1 MKKTKLLSLAL
12 ATLMLGACSSED
24 VVVNEGSVPPGG
36 NGYLSFAF
44 NLPTAPS
51 TRANDDFQDGET
63 YEYNVKDAT
72 LLLFAGENEAD
83 SKFQGA
89 YNLNLP
95 SPPEKPGYN
104 VTTRYSIVQQ
114 VTKPGS
120 GEVYA
125 MVILNGKASG
135 VVKESG
141 GSWILNDE
149 QLTLGTTT
157 FSSLYTTAKTME
169 LAQIANTSDNGCFL
183 MTNAPMFTAP
193 GGTSNPT
200 AGNPS
205 GQVQTLS
212 VIDRDRIYATEAEAK
227 ANPATD
233 IYCERAVAK
242 VTVKSDASSGAGSE
256 NKKITAFDFKG
267 WTLDI
272 TSKQSFLVRNVAN
285 APWWDYESTTNGV
298 TDYRFV
304 GSVGLTNTAT
314 QTLYRTYWG
323 IDPTYNGTGYNKNLQ
338 LGQVDKTHFNTT
350 IGAVPTSL
358 KAMGQDA
365 YCLENTFNVANQNQ
379 NQTTR
384 VIVAAQLTV
393 TGANTDKSFFI
404 LNDDKNVIYDTK
416 ADIETMVSTAYLNVP
431 AIRKVL
437 ESKLDEG
444 ATFDNNDLTV
454 AFNNDGN
461 AGYWTVASI
470 TVKPGSA
477 TKFQDD
483 AIPTELTEGNET
495 YTAAIAS
502 VNKDYNIAYYA
513 GGVSYYGVRIRH
525 FDDSQTPW
533 TANGKED
540 SYEVASGNNEN
551 EYLGRYGVLRNNW
564 YEVNVTG
571 IRNIGSPV
579 PDEVYGQDDPQ
590 EQWISVRINVLA
602 WAKRSQNVEL

>member
-44 NLPTAPS
+44 NLPTTPS
-51 TRANDDFQDGET
+51 SRANDNFDDGED
-63 YEYNVKDAT
+63 YEYKVKDAT
-72 LLLFAGENEAD
+72 LLLFAGNDEAN

-89 YNLNLP
+89 YNLTLP
-95 SPPEKPGYN
+95 ETSEKPGYN

-120 GEVYA
+120 GNVYA

-135 VVKESG
+135 VVKELAAG
-141 GSWILNDE
+141 TWTLNGD
-149 QLTLGTTT
+149 QLTDQTT
-157 FSSLYTTAKTME
+157 FSSLYSTAKKMN
-169 LAQIANTSDNGCFL
+169 LADIANTTGGCFL

-200 AGNPS
+200 AGEPR

-242 VTVKSDASSGAGSE
+242 VTVKNNVLSSFVPE
-256 NKKITAFDFKG
+256 NQKITAFDFKG

-272 TSKQSFLVRNVAN
+272 TSRESFLVRNVADPN
-285 APWWDYESTTNGV
+285 WWGYKSSTNGV

-323 IDPTYNGTGYNKNLQ
+323 IDPTYDGKGYNTT
-338 LGQVDKTHFNTT
+338 QVDKDHFNTT
-350 IGAVPTSL
+350 IGAVPTL
-358 KAMGQDA
+358 TDMDKDA
-365 YCLENTFNVANQNQ
+365 YCLENTFDVDNQNQ

-393 TGANTDKSFFI
+393 KGANGDKSFFI
-404 LNDDKNVIYDTK
+404 LNDNKDVIYDTEDK
-416 ADIETMVSTAYLNVP
+416 IKEIVSTAYMNVP
-431 AIRKVL
+431 EIRQVL
-437 ESKLDEG
+437 ETNLKAGKKLD
-444 ATFDNNDLTV
+444 NSDLTV
-454 AFNNDGN
+454 TFTKPADN

-470 TVKPGSA
+470 TVNPASA
-477 TKFQDD
+477 SNFNTGT
-483 AIPTELTEGNET
+483 IPAELTESNPT

-525 FDDSQTPW
+525 FDENQTPW
-533 TANGKED
+533 APNGDDD
-540 SYEVASGNNEN
+540 SYEVASGKDKDN

-602 WAKRSQNVEL
+602 WAKRSQNVDL

>member
-24 VVVNEGSVPPGG
+24 VVVVNEGSVPPGG

-44 NLPTAPS
+44 NLPTTPS
-51 TRANDDFQDGET
+51 SRANDNFDDGET

-72 LLLFAGENEAD
+72 LLLFAGNNEAG

-89 YNLNLP
+89 YNLALP
-95 SPPEKPGYN
+95 DADQPGYN

-114 VTKPGS
+114 VTKPVS
-120 GEVYA
+120 GNVYA

-135 VVKESG
+135 VVTESAG
-141 GSWILNDE
+141 TWTLNE
-149 QLTLGTTT
+149 TTLTNATT
-157 FSSLYTTAKTME
+157 FESLYTTAKEMN
-169 LAQIANTSDNGCFL
+169 LANIANTTDGCFL

-193 GGTSNPT
+193 GGTSDPS
-200 AGNPS
+200 AGE
-205 GQVQTLS
+205 VQTLS
-212 VIDRDRIYATEAEAK
+212 VIDKDRIYATSDEAK
-227 ANPATD
+227 ANPAAD

-242 VTVKSDASSGAGSE
+242 VTVKANEGIGTGPVDDTQIASY
-256 NKKITAFDFKG
+256 TFKG

-272 TSKQSFLVRNVAN
+272 TSRESFLVRNVAN
-285 APWWDYESTTNGV
+285 APWWSYESTTNGV

-323 IDPTYNGTGYNKNLQ
+323 IDPTYDGDDYNTGLQ
-338 LGQVDKTHFNTT
+338 PGQVDENHFKTT
-350 IGAVPTSL
+350 IGKVPTL
-358 KAMGQDA
+358 TDMDKDA
-365 YCLENTFNVANQNQ
+365 YCLENTFDVDNQNQ

-393 TGANTDKSFFI
+393 KGANGDKSFFI
-404 LNDDKNVIYDTK
+404 LNDNKDVIYDTEDK
-416 ADIETMVSTAYLNVP
+416 IKEIVSTAYMNVP
-431 AIRKVL
+431 EIRQVL
-437 ESKLDEG
+437 ETNLKAGKKLD
-444 ATFDNNDLTV
+444 NSDLTV
-454 AFNNDGN
+454 TFTKPADN

-470 TVKPGSA
+470 TVNPASA
-477 TKFQDD
+477 SNFNTGT
-483 AIPTELTEGNET
+483 IPAELTESNPT

-525 FDDSQTPW
+525 FDENQTPW
-533 TANGKED
+533 APNGDDD
-540 SYEVASGNNEN
+540 SYEVASGKDKDN

-602 WAKRSQNVEL
+602 WAKRSQNVDL

>member
-51 TRANDDFQDGET
+51 TRANDDFQDGQT

-72 LLLFAGENEAD
+72 LLLFAGANEAD

-95 SPPEKPGYN
+95 SPPEQPGYN

-141 GSWILNDE
+141 GSWTLNDE

-157 FSSLYTTAKTME
+157 FSSLYSTAKTMN
-169 LAQIANTSDNGCFL
+169 LAQIANTTDACFL
-183 MTNAPMFTAP
+183 MTNAPMFTKQ

-200 AGNPS
+200 G

-227 ANPATD
+227 ANPAAD

-242 VTVKSDASSGAGSE
+242 VTVKANASSGTGSE
-256 NKKITAFDFKG
+256 NEKITAFDFKG

-272 TSKQSFLVRNVAN
+272 TSKQSFLVRNVAGAN
-285 APWWDYESTTNGV
+285 WWGYQANTTS
-298 TDYRFV
+298 DYRFV

-323 IDPTYNGTGYNKNLQ
+323 VDPTYSKNYSASAS
-338 LGQVDKTHFNTT
+338 VDQDDFNTT

-358 KAMGQDA
+358 TAMGKDA

-404 LNDDKNVIYDTK
+404 LNDDKNVIYDEK
-416 ADIETMVSTAYLNVP
+416 ADIETMVSTAYMNVP

-470 TVKPGSA
+470 TVKPASA

-502 VNKDYNIAYYA
+502 VNKDYNIAYYKE
-513 GGVSYYGVRIRH
+513 GVSYYGVRIRH
-525 FDDSQTPW
+525 FDDTQTPW
-533 TANGKED
+533 NVDDPAT
-540 SYEVASGNNEN
+540 SYPDPNSEQN
-551 EYLGRYGVLRNNW
+551 YLGRYGVLRNNW

-590 EQWISVRINVLA
+590 EKWISVRINVLA
-602 WAKRSQNVEL
+602 WAKRSQNVDL

>member
-72 LLLFAGENEAD
+72 LLLFAGENEAG

-95 SPPEKPGYN
+95 SSPEKPGYN

-141 GSWILNDE
+141 GSWTLNDE

-157 FSSLYTTAKTME
+157 FSSLYTTAKTMK

-183 MTNAPMFTAP
+183 MTNAPMFTKQ
-193 GGTSNPT
+193 GGTLNPT
-200 AGNPS
+200 G

-227 ANPATD
+227 ANPAAD

-242 VTVKSDASSGAGSE
+242 VTVKSDASGAASE
-256 NKKITAFDFKG
+256 NEKITAFDFKG

-272 TSKQSFLVRNVAN
+272 TSKQSFLVRNVAGAN
-285 APWWDYESTTNGV
+285 WWGYQANTTS
-298 TDYRFV
+298 DYRFV

-323 IDPTYNGTGYNKNLQ
+323 IDPTYDGTGYNVSLAPGK
-338 LGQVDKTHFNTT
+338 VDVTHFNTT
-350 IGAVPTSL
+350 IGAVPASL
-358 KAMGQDA
+358 TAMGKDA

-454 AFNNDGN
+454 AFNNDGS

-470 TVKPGSA
+470 TVKSGSA

-483 AIPTELTEGNET
+483 AIPTELTEGNAT

-502 VNKDYNIAYYA
+502 VNKDYNIAYYKE
-513 GGVSYYGVRIRH
+513 GVSYYGVRIRH
-525 FDDSQTPW
+525 FDDTQTPW
-533 TANGKED
+533 NVDDPAT
-540 SYEVASGNNEN
+540 SYPDPNSEQN
-551 EYLGRYGVLRNNW
+551 YLGRYGVLRNNW

-590 EQWISVRINVLA
+590 EKWISVRINVLA
-602 WAKRSQNVEL
+602 WAKRSQNVDL

>member
-1 MKKTKLLSLAL
+1 MFMKKTKLLSLAL

-51 TRANDDFQDGET
+51 TRANDDFQDGQT

-89 YNLNLP
+89 YNLALP
-95 SPPEKPGYN
+95 GIQDNPNYN

-114 VTKPGS
+114 VTKPES

-135 VVKESG
+135 VVEESG
-141 GSWILNDE
+141 GSWTLNDGP
-149 QLTLGTTT
+149 LTPGTTT
-157 FSSLYTTAKTME
+157 FSSLYTTAKTMN
-169 LAQIANTSDNGCFL
+169 LAQIANTTDGCFL
-183 MTNAPMFTAP
+183 MTNAPMFTKQ
-193 GGTSNPT
+193 GGTSDPT
-200 AGNPS
+200 G

-227 ANPATD
+227 ANPAAD

-242 VTVKSDASSGAGSE
+242 VTVKATDDIGTGAVTGTQIASY
-256 NKKITAFDFKG
+256 TFDG

-272 TSKQSFLVRNVAN
+272 TSKQSFLVRNVAGAN
-285 APWWDYESTTNGV
+285 WWGYKANTTN
-298 TDYRFV
+298 DYRFV

-323 IDPTYNGTGYNKNLQ
+323 IDPTYDGTGYNTSLAS
-338 LGQVDKTHFNTT
+338 GQVDKTYFNTT

-358 KAMGQDA
+358 TNMGKDA

-384 VIVAAQLTV
+384 VIVAAKLNV

-404 LNDDKNVIYDTK
+404 LNDNKDVIYDEK
-416 ADIETMVSTAYLNVP
+416 ADIETVVSTAYLNVP

-437 ESKLDEG
+437 ESKLDAG
-444 ATFDNNDLTV
+444 KTFDKNDLTV
-454 AFNNDGN
+454 VFNNDGN

-470 TVKPGSA
+470 TVKSESA
-477 TKFQDD
+477 TKFKDD
-483 AIPTELTEGNET
+483 AIPAELTAGNPT

-502 VNKDYNIAYYA
+502 VNKDYNIAYYK

-525 FDDSQTPW
+525 FDESQTPW

-540 SYEVASGNNEN
+540 SYEVASGNKEN

-602 WAKRSQNVEL
+602 WAKRSQNVDL

>member
-51 TRANDDFQDGET
+51 TRANDDFQDGQT

-72 LLLFAGENEAD
+72 LLLFAGANEAD

-95 SPPEKPGYN
+95 SSPEQPGYN

-114 VTKPGS
+114 VTKPES

-135 VVKESG
+135 VVAEAG
-141 GSWILNDE
+141 GSWTLNGD
-149 QLTLGTTT
+149 QLTDQTT
-157 FSSLYTTAKTME
+157 FSSLYSTAKTMN
-169 LAQIANTSDNGCFL
+169 LAQIANTTDGCFL
-183 MTNAPMFTAP
+183 MTNAPMFTKQ
-193 GGTSNPT
+193 GGTLNPT
-200 AGNPS
+200 G

-212 VIDRDRIYATEAEAK
+212 VIDKDRIYATEAEAK
-227 ANPATD
+227 ANPAAD

-256 NKKITAFDFKG
+256 NEKITAFDFKG

-272 TSKQSFLVRNVAN
+272 TSKQSFLVRNVAGAN
-285 APWWDYESTTNGV
+285 WWGYKSTDPTVN
-298 TDYRFV
+298 DYRFV

-323 IDPTYNGTGYNKNLQ
+323 VDPTYSKNYNASTS
-338 LGQVDKTHFNTT
+338 VDQSDFNTT

-358 KAMGQDA
+358 TAMGQDA

-416 ADIETMVSTAYLNVP
+416 ADIETMVSTAYMNVP

-437 ESKLDEG
+437 ESKLNEG
-444 ATFDNNDLTV
+444 ATFDNTDLTV
-454 AFNNDGN
+454 VFNNDGN
-461 AGYWTVASI
+461 AGYWTVTSI
-470 TVKPGSA
+470 TVKPESA
-477 TKFQDD
+477 TKFQDSV
-483 AIPTELTEGNET
+483 IPTELTDGNAT

-502 VNKDYNIAYYA
+502 VNKDYNIAYYKD
-513 GGVSYYGVRIRH
+513 GVSYYGVRIRH
-525 FDDSQTPW
+525 FDDTQTPW
-533 TANGKED
+533 KVDDPAT
-540 SYEVASGNNEN
+540 SYPDPNSEQN
-551 EYLGRYGVLRNNW
+551 YLGRYGVLRNNW

-590 EQWISVRINVLA
+590 EKWISVRINVLA
-602 WAKRSQNVEL
+602 WAKRSQNVDL

>member
-24 VVVNEGSVPPGG
+24 VVVSEGSVPPGG

-51 TRANDDFQDGET
+51 TRANDDFQDGQT

-72 LLLFAGENEAD
+72 LLLFAGANEAG

-89 YNLNLP
+89 YNLKLP
-95 SPPEKPGYN
+95 SPEQPGYN

-141 GSWILNDE
+141 GSWTLNDG
-149 QLTLGTTT
+149 QLTPGTTT
-157 FSSLYTTAKTME
+157 FSSLYTTAKTMN
-169 LAQIANTSDNGCFL
+169 LAQIANTTDNGCFL
-183 MTNAPMFTAP
+183 MTNAPMFTKQ
-193 GGTSNPT
+193 GGTSNP
-200 AGNPS
+200 AG

-227 ANPATD
+227 ANPAAD

-242 VTVKSDASSGAGSE
+242 VTVKE
-256 NKKITAFDFKG
+256 NVGRLDPENDKITAVNFKG

-272 TSKQSFLVRNVAN
+272 TSKQSFLVRNVAG
-285 APWWDYESTTNGV
+285 APWWNYKANTTN
-298 TDYRFV
+298 DYRFV

-323 IDPTYNGTGYNKNLQ
+323 IDPTYNKNYDASASVNQ
-338 LGQVDKTHFNTT
+338 SDFNTT

-358 KAMGQDA
+358 TDMGKDA

-393 TGANTDKSFFI
+393 SGANTDKSFFI
-404 LNDDKNVIYDTK
+404 LNDDKNVIYDEK

-437 ESKLDEG
+437 ETNLD
-444 ATFDNNDLTV
+444 ASTTFDKNDLTV
-454 AFNNDGN
+454 VFNNDGN

-470 TVKPGSA
+470 TVKSASA
-477 TKFQDD
+477 TKFKDD
-483 AIPTELTEGNET
+483 AIPVELTAGNAT

-502 VNKDYNIAYYA
+502 VNKDYNIAYYKE
-513 GGVSYYGVRIRH
+513 GVSYYGVRIRH
-525 FDDSQTPW
+525 FDDTQTPW
-533 TANGKED
+533 NVDDPTTSYPGAD
-540 SYEVASGNNEN
+540 SEQN
-551 EYLGRYGVLRNNW
+551 YLGRYGVLRNNW

-590 EQWISVRINVLA
+590 EKWISVRINVLA
-602 WAKRSQNVEL
+602 WAKRSQNVDL

>member
-51 TRANDDFQDGET
+51 TRANDDFQDGQT
-63 YEYNVKDAT
+63 YEYSVKDAT
-72 LLLFAGENEAD
+72 LLLFAGENEAG

-95 SPPEKPGYN
+95 SPPEQPGYN

-120 GEVYA
+120 GNVYA

-135 VVKESG
+135 VVAEAG
-141 GSWILNDE
+141 GSWTLNE
-149 QLTLGTTT
+149 TTLTNATT
-157 FSSLYTTAKTME
+157 FESLYTTAKEMN
-169 LAQIANTSDNGCFL
+169 LANIANTTDGCFL
-183 MTNAPMFTAP
+183 MTNAPMFTKQ

-200 AGNPS
+200 G

-212 VIDRDRIYATEAEAK
+212 VIDKDRIYATEAEAK
-227 ANPATD
+227 ANPAAD

-242 VTVKSDASSGAGSE
+242 VTVKATDGIGTGAVTGTQIASY
-256 NKKITAFDFKG
+256 TFDG

-272 TSKQSFLVRNVAN
+272 TSKQSFLVRNVAS
-285 APWWDYESTTNGV
+285 ASWWNYKANTTN
-298 TDYRFV
+298 DYRFV

-323 IDPTYNGTGYNKNLQ
+323 VDPTYNKNYNASAS
-338 LGQVDKTHFNTT
+338 VDQNDFNTT
-350 IGAVPTSL
+350 IGAVPASL
-358 KAMGQDA
+358 TAMGKDA

-384 VIVAAQLTV
+384 VIVAAKLNV

-404 LNDDKNVIYDTK
+404 LNDNKDVIYDEK
-416 ADIETMVSTAYLNVP
+416 AGIETVVSTAYMNVP

-437 ESKLDEG
+437 ESKLEAS
-444 ATFDNNDLTV
+444 ATFDKNDLTV
-454 AFNNDGN
+454 VFNNDGN

-477 TKFQDD
+477 TKFQNS
-483 AIPTELTEGNET
+483 AIPAELTAGNAT

-502 VNKDYNIAYYA
+502 VNKDYNIAYYK

-525 FDDSQTPW
+525 FDDTQTPW
-533 TANGKED
+533 NVDDPAT
-540 SYEVASGNNEN
+540 SYPGSNSEQD
-551 EYLGRYGVLRNNW
+551 YLGRYGVLRNNW

-590 EQWISVRINVLA
+590 EKWISVRINVLA
-602 WAKRSQNVEL
+602 WAKRSQNVDL

>member
-72 LLLFAGENEAD
+72 LLLFAGNDEAN

-89 YNLNLP
+89 YNLTLP
-95 SPPEKPGYN
+95 EIQDNPNYN

-141 GSWILNDE
+141 GSWILNGD
-149 QLTLGTTT
+149 QLTDQTT
-157 FSSLYTTAKTME
+157 FSSLYSTAKTMT
-169 LAQIANTSDNGCFL
+169 LAQIANTSDGCFL

-227 ANPATD
+227 ANPAAD

-242 VTVKSDASSGAGSE
+242 VTVKSDASSGTGSE
-256 NKKITAFDFKG
+256 NDKITAFDFKG

-272 TSKQSFLVRNVAN
+272 TSKQSFLVRNVAG
-285 APWWDYESTTNGV
+285 APWWNYKANTTN
-298 TDYRFV
+298 DYRFV

-323 IDPTYNGTGYNKNLQ
+323 VDPTYSKNYSASAS
-338 LGQVDKTHFNTT
+338 VDQNDFNTT
-350 IGAVPTSL
+350 IGAVPASL
-358 KAMGQDA
+358 TDMGQDA

-404 LNDDKNVIYDTK
+404 LNDDKNVIYATK

-437 ESKLDEG
+437 ETNLDAG
-444 ATFDNNDLTV
+444 TTFGKNDLTV
-454 AFNNDGN
+454 VFNNDGS

-470 TVKPGSA
+470 TVKDASKD
-477 TKFQDD
+477 KFTDD
-483 AIPTELTEGNET
+483 AIPAELTAGNAT

-502 VNKDYNIAYYA
+502 VNKDYNIAYYKE
-513 GGVSYYGVRIRH
+513 GVSYYGVRIRH
-525 FDDSQTPW
+525 FDDTQTPW
-533 TANGKED
+533 KVDDPATSYPGSD
-540 SYEVASGNNEN
+540 SEQN
-551 EYLGRYGVLRNNW
+551 YLGRYGVLRNNW

-590 EQWISVRINVLA
+590 EKWISVRINVLA
-602 WAKRSQNVEL
+602 WAKRSQNVDL

>member
-51 TRANDDFQDGET
+51 TRANDDFQDGQT

-72 LLLFAGENEAD
+72 LLLFAGENEAG
-83 SKFQGA
+83 STFQGA
-89 YNLNLP
+89 YNLALP
-95 SPPEKPGYN
+95 GIQDNPNYN

-114 VTKPGS
+114 VTKPES

-141 GSWILNDE
+141 GSWTLNDG
-149 QLTLGTTT
+149 QLTPGTTT
-157 FSSLYTTAKTME
+157 FSSLYTTAKTMN
-169 LAQIANTSDNGCFL
+169 LAKIANTTDACFL
-183 MTNAPMFTAP
+183 MTNAPMFTKQ
-193 GGTSNPT
+193 GGTSNPN
-200 AGNPS
+200 G

-227 ANPATD
+227 ANPAAD

-242 VTVKSDASSGAGSE
+242 VTVKATEGIGTDAVTGT
-256 NKKITAFDFKG
+256 KIASYTFDG

-272 TSKQSFLVRNVAN
+272 TSKQSFLVRNVAS
-285 APWWDYESTTNGV
+285 APWWNYKANTTN
-298 TDYRFV
+298 DYRFV

-323 IDPTYNGTGYNKNLQ
+323 VDPTYNKNYDASASVNQ
-338 LGQVDKTHFNTT
+338 SDFNTT
-350 IGAVPTSL
+350 IGAVPASL
-358 KAMGQDA
+358 TAMGKDA

-384 VIVAAQLTV
+384 VIVAAKLNV

-404 LNDDKNVIYDTK
+404 LNDNKDVIYDKK
-416 ADIETMVSTAYLNVP
+416 ADIETVVSTAYLNVP

-437 ESKLDEG
+437 ETKLD
-444 ATFDNNDLTV
+444 ASTTFDKNDLTFV
-454 AFNNDGN
+454 FNNDGN

-470 TVKPGSA
+470 TVKPESA
-477 TKFQDD
+477 TKFTGD
-483 AIPTELTEGNET
+483 AIPAELKDGHAT

-502 VNKDYNIAYYA
+502 VNKDYNIAYYK

-525 FDDSQTPW
+525 FDESQTPW

-540 SYEVASGNNEN
+540 SYEVAGGNKEN

-590 EQWISVRINVLA
+590 EKWISVRINVLA
-602 WAKRSQNVEL
+602 WAKRSQNVDL

>member
-51 TRANDDFQDGET
+51 TRANDDFQDGQT

-72 LLLFAGENEAD
+72 LLLFAGANEAD

-89 YNLNLP
+89 YNLALP
-95 SPPEKPGYN
+95 SPEQPGYN

-135 VVKESG
+135 VVQESG
-141 GSWILNDE
+141 GSWTLN
-149 QLTLGTTT
+149 GTTLT
-157 FSSLYTTAKTME
+157 KNTTDFSSLYKTAKTMN
-169 LAQIANTSDNGCFL
+169 LAQIAKTSDNGCFL
-183 MTNAPMFTAP
+183 MTNAPMFTKQ

-200 AGNPS
+200 A

-227 ANPATD
+227 ANPAAD

-242 VTVKSDASSGAGSE
+242 VTVKANASSGTGSE
-256 NKKITAFDFKG
+256 NDKITAFDFKG

-272 TSKQSFLVRNVAN
+272 TSKQSFLVRNVAS
-285 APWWDYESTTNGV
+285 APWWNYKANTTN
-298 TDYRFV
+298 DYRFV

-323 IDPTYNGTGYNKNLQ
+323 IDPTYDGTGYNVSLAPGK
-338 LGQVDKTHFNTT
+338 VDVTHFNTT
-350 IGAVPTSL
+350 IGAVPASL
-358 KAMGQDA
+358 TAMGKDA

-444 ATFDNNDLTV
+444 AIFDNNDLTV
-454 AFNNDGN
+454 AFNNDGS

-483 AIPTELTEGNET
+483 AIPTELTEGNAT

-502 VNKDYNIAYYA
+502 VNKDYNIAYYKE
-513 GGVSYYGVRIRH
+513 GVSYYGVRIRH
-525 FDDSQTPW
+525 FDDTQTPW
-533 TANGKED
+533 NVDDPAT
-540 SYEVASGNNEN
+540 SYPDPNSEQN
-551 EYLGRYGVLRNNW
+551 YLGRYGVLRNNW

-590 EQWISVRINVLA
+590 EKWISVRINVLA
-602 WAKRSQNVEL
+602 WAKRSQNVDL

>member
-51 TRANDDFQDGET
+51 TRANDNFQDGQT

-72 LLLFAGENEAD
+72 LLLFAGENEAG

-89 YNLNLP
+89 YNLALP
-95 SPPEKPGYN
+95 SPEQPGYN

-125 MVILNGKASG
+125 MVILNGKASE

-141 GSWILNDE
+141 GSWTLNGE
-149 QLTLGTTT
+149 QLTPGTTT
-157 FSSLYTTAKTME
+157 FSSLYTTAKTMS
-169 LAQIANTSDNGCFL
+169 LAQIAKTSDNGCFL
-183 MTNAPMFTAP
+183 MTNAPMFTKQ

-200 AGNPS
+200 G

-227 ANPATD
+227 ANPAAD

-242 VTVKSDASSGAGSE
+242 VTVKATEGIGSGAVTGT
-256 NKKITAFDFKG
+256 KIASYTFDG

-272 TSKQSFLVRNVAN
+272 TSKQSFLVRNVAD
-285 APWWDYESTTNGV
+285 APWWNYKANTTN
-298 TDYRFV
+298 DYRFV

-323 IDPTYNGTGYNKNLQ
+323 IDPTYNGTGYNTSLAPGK
-338 LGQVDKTHFNTT
+338 VDETHFNTT
-350 IGAVPTSL
+350 IGAVPASL
-358 KAMGQDA
+358 TAMGQDA

-384 VIVAAQLTV
+384 VIVAAKLNV

-416 ADIETMVSTAYLNVP
+416 ADIETVVSTAYLNVP

-437 ESKLDEG
+437 ESKLD
-444 ATFDNNDLTV
+444 ASTTFDKNDLTV
-454 AFNNDGN
+454 VFNNVGN

-470 TVKPGSA
+470 TVKSESA
-477 TKFQDD
+477 TKFKDD
-483 AIPTELTEGNET
+483 AIPTELIAGNAT

-502 VNKDYNIAYYA
+502 VNKDYNIAYYK

-525 FDDSQTPW
+525 FDDTQTPW
-533 TANGKED
+533 NVDNPYTSYPNPD
-540 SYEVASGNNEN
+540 SEQN
-551 EYLGRYGVLRNNW
+551 YLGRYGVLRNNW

-590 EQWISVRINVLA
+590 EKWISVRINVLA
-602 WAKRSQNVEL
+602 WAKRSQNVDL

>member
-51 TRANDDFQDGET
+51 TRANDDFQDGQS

-72 LLLFAGENEAD
+72 LLLFAGANEAD

-89 YNLNLP
+89 YNLKLP
-95 SPPEKPGYN
+95 GIQDNPNYN

-114 VTKPGS
+114 VTKPES

-135 VVKESG
+135 VVEESG
-141 GSWILNDE
+141 GSWTLNDE
-149 QLTLGTTT
+149 PLTLGTTT
-157 FSSLYTTAKTME
+157 FSSLYTTAKTMN
-169 LAQIANTSDNGCFL
+169 LAQIANTTGNGCFL
-183 MTNAPMFTAP
+183 MTNAPMFTKQ
-193 GGTSNPT
+193 GGTLDPT
-200 AGNPS
+200 G
-205 GQVQTLS
+205 GLVQTLS

-227 ANPATD
+227 ANPAAD

-242 VTVKSDASSGAGSE
+242 VTVKATESIGTGAVTGTKIASY
-256 NKKITAFDFKG
+256 TFDG

-272 TSKQSFLVRNVAN
+272 TSKQSFLVRNVAS
-285 APWWDYESTTNGV
+285 ASWWNYKAKTTN
-298 TDYRFV
+298 DYRFV

-323 IDPTYNGTGYNKNLQ
+323 IDPTYNKDYNASASVNQ
-338 LGQVDKTHFNTT
+338 SDFNTT
-350 IGAVPTSL
+350 IGAVPASL
-358 KAMGQDA
+358 TAMGQDA

-384 VIVAAQLTV
+384 VIVAAKLKV
-393 TGANTDKSFFI
+393 TGASATDQSFFI
-404 LNDDKNVIYDTK
+404 LNDNKDVIYDTK

-437 ESKLDEG
+437 ETNLDAG
-444 ATFDNNDLTV
+444 ATFDNTNLTV
-454 AFNNDGN
+454 VFNNDGN

-470 TVKPGSA
+470 TVKPESA
-477 TKFQDD
+477 TKFKGN
-483 AIPTELTEGNET
+483 AIPAELAAGHAT

-502 VNKDYNIAYYA
+502 VNKDYNIAYYK

-525 FDDSQTPW
+525 FDDNQTPW
-533 TANGKED
+533 NVDNPTTSYPGAD
-540 SYEVASGNNEN
+540 SDQN
-551 EYLGRYGVLRNNW
+551 YLGRYGVLRNNW

-590 EQWISVRINVLA
+590 EKWISVRINVLA
-602 WAKRSQNVEL
+602 WAKRSQNVDL

>member
-72 LLLFAGENEAD
+72 LLLFAGANEAD

-95 SPPEKPGYN
+95 ASPEKPGYN

-125 MVILNGKASG
+125 MVILNGKASD

-141 GSWILNDE
+141 GSWTLNDE
-149 QLTLGTTT
+149 PLTPGTTT
-157 FSSLYTTAKTME
+157 FSSLYTTAKTMS

-183 MTNAPMFTAP
+183 MTNAPMFTKQ

-200 AGNPS
+200 G

-227 ANPATD
+227 ANPAAD

-242 VTVKSDASSGAGSE
+242 VTVKSDASGTASE
-256 NKKITAFDFKG
+256 NDKVTAFNFKG

-272 TSKQSFLVRNVAN
+272 TSKQSFLVRNVAS
-285 APWWDYESTTNGV
+285 APWWNYKANTTS
-298 TDYRFV
+298 DYRFV

-323 IDPTYNGTGYNKNLQ
+323 VEPTYSKNYSASAS
-338 LGQVDKTHFNTT
+338 VDQDDFNTT

-358 KAMGQDA
+358 TAMGKDA

-416 ADIETMVSTAYLNVP
+416 ADIETVVSTAYMNVP

-437 ESKLDEG
+437 ESKLDAD

-470 TVKPGSA
+470 TVKDASKD
-477 TKFQDD
+477 KFTGD
-483 AIPTELTEGNET
+483 AIPEELTAGNAT

-502 VNKDYNIAYYA
+502 VNKDYNIAYYKE
-513 GGVSYYGVRIRH
+513 GVSYYGVRIRH
-525 FDDSQTPW
+525 FDDTQTPW
-533 TANGKED
+533 NNVDDPVTSYPGVD
-540 SYEVASGNNEN
+540 SEQN
-551 EYLGRYGVLRNNW
+551 YLGRYGVLRNNW

-590 EQWISVRINVLA
+590 EKWISVRINVLA
-602 WAKRSQNVEL
+602 WAKRSQNVDL

>member
-72 LLLFAGENEAD
+72 LLLFAGANEAD

-95 SPPEKPGYN
+95 ASPEKPGYN

-125 MVILNGKASG
+125 MVILNGKASD

-141 GSWILNDE
+141 GSWTLNDE
-149 QLTLGTTT
+149 PLTPGTTT
-157 FSSLYTTAKTME
+157 FSSLYTTAKTMS

-183 MTNAPMFTAP
+183 MTNAPMFTKQ

-200 AGNPS
+200 G

-227 ANPATD
+227 ANPAAD

-242 VTVKSDASSGAGSE
+242 VTVKSDASGTASE
-256 NKKITAFDFKG
+256 NDKVTAFNFKG

-272 TSKQSFLVRNVAN
+272 TSKQSFLVRNVAS
-285 APWWDYESTTNGV
+285 APWWNYKANTTS
-298 TDYRFV
+298 DYRFV

-323 IDPTYNGTGYNKNLQ
+323 VDPTYSKNYSASAS
-338 LGQVDKTHFNTT
+338 VDQDDFNTT

-358 KAMGQDA
+358 TAMGKDA

-416 ADIETMVSTAYLNVP
+416 ADIETVVSTAYMNVP

-437 ESKLDEG
+437 ESKLDAD

-470 TVKPGSA
+470 TVKDASKD
-477 TKFQDD
+477 KFTGD
-483 AIPTELTEGNET
+483 AIPEELTAGNAT

-502 VNKDYNIAYYA
+502 VNKDYNIAYYKE
-513 GGVSYYGVRIRH
+513 GVSYYGVRIRH
-525 FDDSQTPW
+525 FDDTQTPW
-533 TANGKED
+533 NNVDDPVTSYPGVD
-540 SYEVASGNNEN
+540 SEQN
-551 EYLGRYGVLRNNW
+551 YLGRYGVLRNNW

-590 EQWISVRINVLA
+590 EKWISVRINVLA
-602 WAKRSQNVEL
+602 WAKRSQNVDL

>member
-1 MKKTKLLSLAL
+1 MKKAKLLSLAL

-95 SPPEKPGYN
+95 SSPEKPGYN

-141 GSWILNDE
+141 GSWTLNDE
-149 QLTLGTTT
+149 QLTLGSTT
-157 FSSLYTTAKTME
+157 FSSLYTTAKTMS

-183 MTNAPMFTAP
+183 MTNAPMFTKQ
-193 GGTSNPT
+193 GGTLNPT
-200 AGNPS
+200 G

-227 ANPATD
+227 ANPAAD

-242 VTVKSDASSGAGSE
+242 VTVKATNGIGTGAVTGTKIASY
-256 NKKITAFDFKG
+256 TFDG

-272 TSKQSFLVRNVAN
+272 TSRESFLVRNVAGAN
-285 APWWDYESTTNGV
+285 WWNYKATGV

-323 IDPTYNGTGYNKNLQ
+323 VDPTYDGKGYNTGLQ
-338 LGQVDKTHFNTT
+338 PGQVDKTHFNTT
-350 IGAVPTSL
+350 IGAVPASL
-358 KAMGQDA
+358 KAMDQDA

-384 VIVAAQLTV
+384 VIVAAKLTV

-404 LNDDKNVIYDTK
+404 LNDDKNVIYATK
-416 ADIETMVSTAYLNVP
+416 ADIETVVSTAYLNVP

-437 ESKLDEG
+437 ETNLDAG
-444 ATFDNNDLTV
+444 KTLGKNDLTV
-454 AFNNDGN
+454 VFNNDGN

-470 TVKPGSA
+470 TVNDASKD
-477 TKFQDD
+477 KFKND
-483 AIPTELTEGNET
+483 AIPAELTADNET

-502 VNKDYNIAYYA
+502 VNKDYNIAYYKE
-513 GGVSYYGVRIRH
+513 GVSYYGVRIRH
-525 FDDSQTPW
+525 FDNTQTPW
-533 TANGKED
+533 NVDDPAT
-540 SYEVASGNNEN
+540 SYPDPNSEQN
-551 EYLGRYGVLRNNW
+551 YLGRYGVLRNNW

-590 EQWISVRINVLA
+590 EKWISVRINVLA
-602 WAKRSQNVEL
+602 WAKRSQNVDL

>member
-51 TRANDDFQDGET
+51 TRANDDFQDGQT
-63 YEYNVKDAT
+63 YEYSVKDAT

-95 SPPEKPGYN
+95 SPPEQPGYN

-141 GSWILNDE
+141 GSWTLNDE

-157 FSSLYTTAKTME
+157 FSSLYTTAKTMN
-169 LAQIANTSDNGCFL
+169 LAQIANTTDACFL
-183 MTNAPMFTAP
+183 MTNAPMFTKQ

-200 AGNPS
+200 G

-227 ANPATD
+227 ANPAAD

-242 VTVKSDASSGAGSE
+242 VTVKATEGIGTGAVTGTQIASYTF
-256 NKKITAFDFKG
+256 NG

-272 TSKQSFLVRNVAN
+272 TSKQSFLVRNVAS
-285 APWWDYESTTNGV
+285 ASWWNYKANTTN
-298 TDYRFV
+298 DYRFV

-323 IDPTYNGTGYNKNLQ
+323 VDPTYNKNYNASAS
-338 LGQVDKTHFNTT
+338 VDQNDFNTT
-350 IGAVPTSL
+350 IGAVPASL
-358 KAMGQDA
+358 TAMGKDA

-384 VIVAAQLTV
+384 VIVAAKLNV
-393 TGANTDKSFFI
+393 TGANSTDKSFFI
-404 LNDDKNVIYDTK
+404 LNDNKDVIYDEK
-416 ADIETMVSTAYLNVP
+416 AKIETMVSTAYLNVP

-470 TVKPGSA
+470 TVKDASKD
-477 TKFQDD
+477 KFTGD
-483 AIPTELTEGNET
+483 AIPEELTAGNAT

-502 VNKDYNIAYYA
+502 VNKDYNIAYYK

-525 FDDSQTPW
+525 FDDTQTPW
-533 TANGKED
+533 NVDDPATSYPGLD
-540 SYEVASGNNEN
+540 SEQN
-551 EYLGRYGVLRNNW
+551 YLGRYGVLRNNW

-590 EQWISVRINVLA
+590 EKWISVRINVLA
-602 WAKRSQNVEL
+602 WAKRSQNVDL

>member
-24 VVVNEGSVPPGG
+24 VVVSEGSVPPGG

-51 TRANDDFQDGET
+51 TRANDDFQDGQT

-72 LLLFAGENEAD
+72 LLLFAGENEAG
-83 SKFQGA
+83 STFQGA
-89 YNLNLP
+89 YNLALP
-95 SPPEKPGYN
+95 GTQDNPNYN

-114 VTKPGS
+114 VTKPAS

-135 VVKESG
+135 VVEEESG
-141 GSWILNDE
+141 GNWKLNNE
-149 QLTLGTTT
+149 QLTLGSTT
-157 FSSLYTTAKTME
+157 FSSLYTTAKTMS
-169 LAQIANTSDNGCFL
+169 LAKIANTTDSCFL
-183 MTNAPMFTAP
+183 MTNAPMFTKQ
-193 GGTSNPT
+193 GGTSNPN
-200 AGNPS
+200 G

-227 ANPATD
+227 ANPAAD

-242 VTVKSDASSGAGSE
+242 VTVKATDGIGTGAVTGTQIASY
-256 NKKITAFDFKG
+256 TFDG

-272 TSKQSFLVRNVAN
+272 TSKQSFLVRNVAGAN
-285 APWWDYESTTNGV
+285 WWGYKANTTS
-298 TDYRFV
+298 DYRFV

-323 IDPTYNGTGYNKNLQ
+323 VDPTYDGTDYNTGLQ
-338 LGQVDKTHFNTT
+338 PGKVDETHFNTT
-350 IGAVPTSL
+350 IGAVPASL
-358 KAMGQDA
+358 TAMGKDA

-416 ADIETMVSTAYLNVP
+416 ADIETVVSTAYLNVP

-437 ESKLDEG
+437 ESKLNAG
-444 ATFDNNDLTV
+444 TTFDNTDLTV
-454 AFNNDGN
+454 AFNNAGN

-470 TVKPGSA
+470 TVKPESA
-477 TKFQDD
+477 TKFQDN
-483 AIPTELTEGNET
+483 AIPVELTADNPT

-502 VNKDYNIAYYA
+502 VNKDYNIAYYKD
-513 GGVSYYGVRIRH
+513 GVSYYGVRIRH
-525 FDDSQTPW
+525 FDDTQTPW
-533 TANGKED
+533 NVDNSTTSYPDPD
-540 SYEVASGNNEN
+540 SDQN
-551 EYLGRYGVLRNNW
+551 YLGRYGVLRNNW

-590 EQWISVRINVLA
+590 EKWISVRINVLA
-602 WAKRSQNVEL
+602 WAKRSQNVDL

>member
-72 LLLFAGENEAD
+72 LLLFAGASEAD

-89 YNLNLP
+89 YDLNLP
-95 SPPEKPGYN
+95 SPPEQPGYN

-135 VVKESG
+135 VVEESG
-141 GSWILNDE
+141 GSWTLNDE
-149 QLTLGTTT
+149 NLTPGTTT
-157 FSSLYTTAKTME
+157 FSSLYTTAKTMS

-183 MTNAPMFTAP
+183 MTNAPMFTNQ

-200 AGNPS
+200 G

-227 ANPATD
+227 ANPAAD

-242 VTVKSDASSGAGSE
+242 VTVKSGASGTASE
-256 NKKITAFDFKG
+256 NDKVTAFNFKG

-272 TSKQSFLVRNVAN
+272 TSKQSFLVRNVAGAN
-285 APWWDYESTTNGV
+285 WWGYQANTTN
-298 TDYRFV
+298 DYRFV

-323 IDPTYNGTGYNKNLQ
+323 IDPTYNGTGYNTSLAP
-338 LGQVDKTHFNTT
+338 GQVDNTHFNTT

-358 KAMGQDA
+358 TAMGKDA

-416 ADIETMVSTAYLNVP
+416 ADIETVVSTAYMNVP

-437 ESKLDEG
+437 ESKLDAD

-470 TVKPGSA
+470 TVKSGSA
-477 TKFQDD
+477 TKFKDD
-483 AIPTELTEGNET
+483 AIPAELTAGNAT

-502 VNKDYNIAYYA
+502 VNKDYNIAYYKE
-513 GGVSYYGVRIRH
+513 GVSYYGVRIRH
-525 FDDSQTPW
+525 FDDTQTPW
-533 TANGKED
+533 NVDNSTT
-540 SYEVASGNNEN
+540 SYPNPNSEQN
-551 EYLGRYGVLRNNW
+551 YLGRYGVLRNNW

-590 EQWISVRINVLA
+590 EKWISVRINVLA
-602 WAKRSQNVEL
+602 WAKRSQNVDL

>member
-51 TRANDDFQDGET
+51 TRANDDFQDGQT

-72 LLLFAGENEAD
+72 LLLFAGNDEA
-83 SKFQGA
+83 SSTFQGA

-95 SPPEKPGYN
+95 STPEKPGYN

-135 VVKESG
+135 VVEESG
-141 GSWILNDE
+141 GNWKLNNE

-157 FSSLYTTAKTME
+157 FSSLYTTAKTMN

-183 MTNAPMFTAP
+183 MTNAPMFTKQ

-200 AGNPS
+200 G

-227 ANPATD
+227 ANPAAD

-242 VTVKSDASSGAGSE
+242 VTVKAAEGIGAGAVTGTE
-256 NKKITAFDFKG
+256 IAGYTFDG

-272 TSKQSFLVRNVAN
+272 TSKQSFLVRNVAS
-285 APWWDYESTTNGV
+285 APWWNYKANTTN
-298 TDYRFV
+298 DYRFV

-323 IDPTYNGTGYNKNLQ
+323 VDPTYNGTGYNTSLAP
-338 LGQVDKTHFNTT
+338 GQVDKTHFNTT

-358 KAMGQDA
+358 TAMGKDA
-365 YCLENTFNVANQNQ
+365 YCLENTFNVDNQNQ

-384 VIVAAQLTV
+384 VIVAAKLNV

-416 ADIETMVSTAYLNVP
+416 ADIETVVSTAYLNVP

-437 ESKLDEG
+437 ESKLDAG
-444 ATFDNNDLTV
+444 KTFDNNDLTV
-454 AFNNDGN
+454 VFNNDGN

-470 TVKPGSA
+470 TVKDASKD
-477 TKFQDD
+477 KFTGD
-483 AIPTELTEGNET
+483 AIPAELAAGHTT

-502 VNKDYNIAYYA
+502 VNKDYNIAYYK

-525 FDDSQTPW
+525 FDDNQTPW
-533 TANGKED
+533 NVDNPTTSYPGAD
-540 SYEVASGNNEN
+540 SGQN
-551 EYLGRYGVLRNNW
+551 YLGRYGVLRNNW

-590 EQWISVRINVLA
+590 EKWISVRINVLA
-602 WAKRSQNVEL
+602 WAKRSQNVDL

>member
-24 VVVNEGSVPPGG
+24 VVVSEGSVPPGG

-51 TRANDDFQDGET
+51 TRANDDFQDGQT

-72 LLLFAGENEAD
+72 LLLFAGENEAG
-83 SKFQGA
+83 STFQGA
-89 YNLNLP
+89 YNLALP
-95 SPPEKPGYN
+95 GIQDNPNYN

-114 VTKPGS
+114 VTKPES

-141 GSWILNDE
+141 GSWTLNDG
-149 QLTLGTTT
+149 QLTPGTTT
-157 FSSLYTTAKTME
+157 FSSLYTTAKTMN
-169 LAQIANTSDNGCFL
+169 LAKIANTTDACFL
-183 MTNAPMFTAP
+183 MTNAPMFTKQ
-193 GGTSNPT
+193 GGTSNPN
-200 AGNPS
+200 G

-227 ANPATD
+227 ANPAAD

-242 VTVKSDASSGAGSE
+242 VTVKATEGIGTDAVTGT
-256 NKKITAFDFKG
+256 KIASYTFDG

-272 TSKQSFLVRNVAN
+272 TSKQSFLVRNVAS
-285 APWWDYESTTNGV
+285 APWWNYKANTTN
-298 TDYRFV
+298 DYRFV

-323 IDPTYNGTGYNKNLQ
+323 VDPTYNKNYDASASVNQ
-338 LGQVDKTHFNTT
+338 SDFNTT
-350 IGAVPTSL
+350 IGAVPASL
-358 KAMGQDA
+358 TAMGKDA

-384 VIVAAQLTV
+384 VIVAAKLNV

-404 LNDDKNVIYDTK
+404 LNDNKDVIYGTK

-437 ESKLDEG
+437 ETKLD
-444 ATFDNNDLTV
+444 ASTTFDKNDLTV
-454 AFNNDGN
+454 VFNNDGN

-470 TVKPGSA
+470 TVKDASKD
-477 TKFQDD
+477 KFTDD
-483 AIPTELTEGNET
+483 AIPAELTAGNAT

-502 VNKDYNIAYYA
+502 VNKDYNIAYYK

-525 FDDSQTPW
+525 FDDTQTPW
-533 TANGKED
+533 NVDDPATSYPGPD
-540 SYEVASGNNEN
+540 SDKN
-551 EYLGRYGVLRNNW
+551 YLGRYGVLRNNW

-590 EQWISVRINVLA
+590 EKWISVRINVLA
-602 WAKRSQNVEL
+602 WAKRSQNVDL

>member
-51 TRANDDFQDGET
+51 TRANDDFQDGQS

-72 LLLFAGENEAD
+72 LLLFAGANEAA
-83 SKFQGA
+83 STFQGA
-89 YNLNLP
+89 YKLNLP
-95 SPPEKPGYN
+95 GIKDNPNYN

-114 VTKPGS
+114 VTKPES

-125 MVILNGKASG
+125 MVILNGIASG
-135 VVKESG
+135 VVAEAG
-141 GSWILNDE
+141 GSWTLNGDK
-149 QLTLGTTT
+149 LTPGSTT
-157 FSSLYTTAKTME
+157 FSSLYTTAKTMN
-169 LAQIANTSDNGCFL
+169 LAQIASTTDACFL
-183 MTNAPMFTAP
+183 MTNAPMFTKQ
-193 GGTSNPT
+193 GGTSNP
-200 AGNPS
+200 AA
-205 GQVQTLS
+205 GQVQILS

-227 ANPATD
+227 ANPAAD

-242 VTVKSDASSGAGSE
+242 VTVKSEASGAGSE
-256 NKKITAFDFKG
+256 NNKITGFDFKG

-272 TSKQSFLVRNVAN
+272 TSKQSFLVRNVASAN
-285 APWWDYESTTNGV
+285 WWGYQANTTS
-298 TDYRFV
+298 DYRFV

-323 IDPTYNGTGYNKNLQ
+323 VDPTYNKNYDASTSVNQ
-338 LGQVDKTHFNTT
+338 SDFNTT
-350 IGAVPTSL
+350 IGAVPASL
-358 KAMGQDA
+358 TAMGKDA
-365 YCLENTFNVANQNQ
+365 YCLENTFNVDNQNQ

-404 LNDDKNVIYDTK
+404 LNDDKNVIYAKK

-437 ESKLDEG
+437 ETNLD
-444 ATFDNNDLTV
+444 ANTTFDNNDLTV

-470 TVKPGSA
+470 TVTPGSA
-477 TKFQDD
+477 TKFKND
-483 AIPTELTEGNET
+483 AIPAELTAGNAT

-502 VNKDYNIAYYA
+502 VNKDYNIAYYKD
-513 GGVSYYGVRIRH
+513 GVSYYGVRIRH
-525 FDDSQTPW
+525 FDDNQTPW
-533 TANGKED
+533 NVDDPTTSYPGAD
-540 SYEVASGNNEN
+540 SEQN
-551 EYLGRYGVLRNNW
+551 YLGRYGVLRNNW

-590 EQWISVRINVLA
+590 EKWISVRINVLA
-602 WAKRSQNVEL
+602 WAKRSQNVDL

>member
-51 TRANDDFQDGET
+51 TRANDDFQDGQT

-72 LLLFAGENEAD
+72 LLLFAGANEAD

-95 SPPEKPGYN
+95 ASPEKPGYN

-114 VTKPGS
+114 VTKPES

-141 GSWILNDE
+141 GSWTLNDG
-149 QLTLGTTT
+149 QLTPGTTT
-157 FSSLYTTAKTME
+157 FSSLYTTAKTMN
-169 LAQIANTSDNGCFL
+169 LAQIANTTDNGCFL
-183 MTNAPMFTAP
+183 MTNAPMFTKQ
-193 GGTSNPT
+193 GGTSNP
-200 AGNPS
+200 AG

-227 ANPATD
+227 ANPAAD

-242 VTVKSDASSGAGSE
+242 VTVKSDASGTGSG
-256 NKKITAFDFKG
+256 NNKITAFNFKG

-272 TSKQSFLVRNVAN
+272 TSKQSFLVRNVAS
-285 APWWDYESTTNGV
+285 APWWNYKANTTS
-298 TDYRFV
+298 DYRFV

-323 IDPTYNGTGYNKNLQ
+323 VDPTYNGTGYNTSLDP
-338 LGQVDKTHFNTT
+338 GQVDKTHFNTT
-350 IGAVPTSL
+350 IGAVPASL
-358 KAMGQDA
+358 TAMGQDA
-365 YCLENTFNVANQNQ
+365 YCLENTFNVSNQNQ

-437 ESKLDEG
+437 ESKLDAD
-444 ATFDNNDLTV
+444 ATFDNTDLTV

-470 TVKPGSA
+470 TVKPESA
-477 TKFQDD
+477 TKFKDN
-483 AIPTELTEGNET
+483 AIPAELTVGNET

-502 VNKDYNIAYYA
+502 VNKDYNIAYYKE
-513 GGVSYYGVRIRH
+513 GVSYYGVRIRH
-525 FDDSQTPW
+525 FDDTQTPW
-533 TANGKED
+533 NVDDPAT
-540 SYEVASGNNEN
+540 SYPGAYSEQN
-551 EYLGRYGVLRNNW
+551 YLGRYGVLRNNW

-590 EQWISVRINVLA
+590 EKWISVRINVLA
-602 WAKRSQNVEL
+602 WAKRSQNVDL